1 MSPTETVVARFNE
14 LQDGEKRQVTIGE
27 TDVLLIRRD
36 DRVYAVGAYCTHN
49 RAPLAQGV
57 LHGNWIVCP
66 WHNAYFDITTGD
78 LHEPPGFDSLD
89 RYPVRI
95 EDDRVI
101 VTIPEAASGH
111 RIPEMV
117 ASAPEIDRR
126 TFVILGAGAAGT
138 HAAETLRVAG
148 YQGRIVMVT
157 RDDRLPYDRT
167 TLSKNYFTGKLTA
180 DQIVLRSAE
189 FYQQHDIEVQLDRTV
204 TNVDVNTKTIAF
216 KNGEPLGYDS
226 LLIATG
232 SQPRQLTV
240 PGADLA
246 NIFTLRSLADSDR
259 LLNAAKNAQQA
270 VVIGSSFIGMETA
283 AGLTQAGIKVTVV
296 SPAALPF
303 DRILGTE
310 IGQLFYRVHEEQGV
324 TFQMGRKV
332 TQLEGNGK
340 IETVVLDNGDRLAAD
355 LVVVGIGV
363 QPVTDFITGIDL
375 HERDRSIPVDEYLC
389 AADSVYAADDI
400 ARFPDWQTGD
410 ALRVEHWRIAAQH
423 GRIAAYN
430 MAGKPTKFRGVP
442 VFWSMQYEFPIRY
455 VGHAPE
461 WDELIIDGDLT
472 DREFI
477 AFYVKSDRVL
487 AAASS
492 QRDTETA
499 AIAELLRI
507 DKMPTPDDLRQGRFK
522 QLYPV
527 LLGERPAKGLPK
539 NK

>member
-1 MSPTETVVARFNE
+1 MSSTETVVARFNE

-36 DRVYAVGAYCTHN
+36 DRVYALGAYCTHN
-49 RAPLAQGV
+49 KAPLAQGV
-57 LHGNWIVCP
+57 LHGDCIICP

-101 VTIPEAASGH
+101 VTLPKSASGH
-111 RIPEMV
+111 RIPEM
-117 ASAPEIDRR
+117 AQYAPEIDRR

-189 FYQQHDIEVQLDRTV
+189 FYQQHQIEVQLDRTV

-216 KNGEPLGYDS
+216 ENGETLGYDA

-232 SQPRQLTV
+232 TQPRQLEV

-259 LLNAAKNAQQA
+259 ILAAAKNAQQA

-303 DRILGTE
+303 DRILGAE
-310 IGQLFYRVHEEQGV
+310 IGELFYQVHEERGV

-332 TQLEGNGK
+332 THIEGDGK
-340 IETVVLDNGDRLAAD
+340 VETVVLDNGDRLAAD

-389 AADSVYAADDI
+389 AADSVYAAGDI
-400 ARFPDWQTGD
+400 ARFPDWRTSES
-410 ALRVEHWRIAAQH
+410 LRVEHWRIAAQH

-477 AFYVKSDRVL
+477 AFYVKADRVL

-499 AIAELLRI
+499 AIVELIRL
-507 DKMPTPDDLRQGRFK
+507 DKMPTPDELRQGRFK

-527 LLGERPAKGLPK
+527 LLGDRPAKE
-539 NK
+539 